1 MYQFNDFPYVLTIV
15 CGLSRFAQRIPC
27 SKNIRGEQV
36 FKKIFEHCICKYGKP
51 TEIISDN
58 DVRFTSMKGFYKKA
72 SDSLDI
78 KVIFTPPHHPQSN
91 GLCERTNRS
100 FIQNIR
106 FLSKQLKT
114 VDWPSL
120 TPLATV
126 IHNSQISVKTG
137 FSPSDLFL
145 ARSLS

>member
-1 MYQFNDFPYVLTIV
+1 MDQFNDFTYVLKIV
-15 CGLSRFAQRIPC
+15 CGLSRFAQFIPS

-36 FKKIFEHCICKYGKP
+36 SKKFFNHWICKYGTP

-58 DVRFTSMKGFYKKA
+58 DVRLTPMKGFYKKTLN
-72 SDSLDI
+72 SLDI
-78 KVIFTPPHHPQSN
+78 KVIFTPPYHRQSN

-120 TPLATV
+120 TPL
-126 IHNSQISVKTG
+126 Q
-137 FSPSDLFL
+137 
-145 ARSLS
+145 R